1 MILCAAPERRLR
13 RRIPPAG
20 SLCSFQMIPSS
31 LEEHHALSIFRDY
44 TAGLGVDELSARY
57 FLAPKSIQRILTL
70 GRRGLL
76 EP

>member
-1 MILCAAPERRLR
+1 MRYQNAAELLPAELLEALQGYLDGGYLYIPRR
-13 RRIPPAG
+13 AV
-20 SLCSFQMIPSS
+20 
-31 LEEHHALSIFRDY
+31 FRDY

>member
-1 MILCAAPERRLR
+1 MDHA
-13 RRIPPAG
+13 
-20 SLCSFQMIPSS
+20 SLMSALEHIRAS
-31 LEEHHALSIFRDY
+31 LERGSVEEAL
-44 TAGLGVDELSARY
+44 ALVDELSARY